1 MNARS
6 ICTAAIFV
14 AGSSLAAGV
23 WAHDTK
29 VQRSGDDTYQSSSA
43 YTGSADA
50 PRHRGFFQRRD
61 NSAMATDS
69 FHNGQDASGIQN
81 TRDITTMSRG
91 VRDQWNDD
99 RSDRRRV
106 LGRSAPS
113 VDSTQFNGGNTNDN
127 APSD

>member
-1 MNARS
+1 
-6 ICTAAIFV
+6 
-14 AGSSLAAGV
+14 
-23 WAHDTK
+23 
-29 VQRSGDDTYQSSSA
+29 
-43 YTGSADA
+43 
-50 PRHRGFFQRRD
+50 
-61 NSAMATDS
+61 MATDS